1 MRAATRAAVLS
12 LSHVTAAYG
21 STIVLRDVSVQLH
34 AGELLAIVG
43 PNGAGKSTLLKSAA
57 GLLEPSAGNIELL
70 GRRLTSYAR
79 RELARVVA
87 IVPQE
92 NQVAF
97 RFTVLEVVLMGRAP
111 HLGSF
116 RLETGRD
123 LAAAQAAM
131 ERFEL
136 MELSQRPINELSG
149 GERKRVFLARAVAQ
163 QARVMLLDEPTAF
176 LDLRHA
182 ADILVQF
189 RRLCAQSAVGVA
201 ATMHD
206 LNAAASYA
214 NRILLLDR
222 GSIVA
227 CGSPDEVL
235 TVRNLE
241 QVYGVK
247 VHIDRNPVNG
257 GLAVFLTGPPEL
269 SIASND
275 KQEKERS
282 ETEGRK

>member
-1 MRAATRAAVLS
+1 MKPATGALVLA
-12 LSHVTAAYG
+12 LSHVAAGYG
-21 STIVLRDVSVQLH
+21 STIVLREVSVQLR
-34 AGELLAIVG
+34 AGEMLAIVG

-57 GLLEPSAGNIELL
+57 GLLEPSGGNIELL
-70 GRRLTSYAR
+70 GRPLASYPR
-79 RELARVVA
+79 RELARVIA
-87 IVPQE
+87 TVPQE

-116 RLETGRD
+116 HLETCHD
-123 LAAAQAAM
+123 LATAQAAM

-136 MELSQRPINELSG
+136 MELAKRPINELSG

-163 QARVMLLDEPTAF
+163 QASVMLLDEPTAF

-189 RRLCAQSAVGVA
+189 RTLCEEGAVGVA

-214 NRILLLDR
+214 DRILLLDR

-235 TVRNLE
+235 TVGNLE
-241 QVYGVK
+241 QVYRVK
-247 VHIDRNPVNG
+247 VHIGRNPVSG
-257 GLAVFLTGPPEL
+257 GLAVFPTDPREL
-269 SIASND
+269 PIGSRNKHA
-275 KQEKERS
+275 QRRS
-282 ETEGRK
+282 ESEGPE